1 MLIIEWRVDLPM
13 DGVYYANQA
22 SEILK
27 ELFRQI
33 SDSAQ
38 DGLQYMAMLDEVTFN
53 KNGFNFL
60 QLFRGIQIEK
70 VIGLIT
76 VNPAAYECTK
86 EINMQPPEDRN
97 VKAYQL
103 KTMHR
108 NGFHIANM
116 LVHYNIFRLKE
127 RASSNY
133 KVISSLNDVKL
144 DITKMAKSHMPIW
157 IKQRQS
163 ATDLEV
169 FEFISQDLLKTDK
182 SSVTFLHSPYKPLSV
197 EIKDFCHKQNW
208 SIATLFDFTGS
219 EDDTIISLIEDSVG
233 ALETFSRAKNRLII
247 ITRYDS
253 NKLICILN
261 EKFRFL

>member
-1 MLIIEWRVDLPM
+1 MLIIEWGVDLPM
-13 DGVYYANQA
+13 DGVYYENQA
-22 SEILK
+22 SDILM
-27 ELFRQI
+27 ELFRKI
-33 SDSAQ
+33 SDNAQ
-38 DGLQYMAMLDEVTFN
+38 DELQYIAMLDEVTFD

-60 QLFRGIQIEK
+60 ELFQGIQIEK
-70 VIGLIT
+70 LIGLIA
-76 VNPAAYECTK
+76 VNPAAYECTE
-86 EINMQPPEDRN
+86 EIVMQPPEGKN

-144 DITKMAKSHMPIW
+144 DITKMAVGHMPIW

-163 ATDLEV
+163 AKDLEV

-182 SSVTFLHSPYKPLSV
+182 SKKSS
-197 EIKDFCHKQNW
+197 
-208 SIATLFDFTGS
+208 
-219 EDDTIISLIEDSVG
+219 
-233 ALETFSRAKNRLII
+233 
-247 ITRYDS
+247 
-253 NKLICILN
+253 
-261 EKFRFL
+261 